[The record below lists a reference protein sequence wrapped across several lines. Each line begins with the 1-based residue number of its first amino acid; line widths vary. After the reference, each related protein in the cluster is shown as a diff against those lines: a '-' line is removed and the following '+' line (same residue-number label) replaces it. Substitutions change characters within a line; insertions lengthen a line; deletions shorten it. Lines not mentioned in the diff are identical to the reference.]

1 MSDVRD
7 LWVGQNGEKLGPYTE
22 AEVRQWMAEG
32 RFAADALGWRAG
44 MASWQPLVSL
54 LRSEAPPLPPPG
66 ERPAAPQPQQRYYA
80 RDNVRSDVTLPE
92 PFSAGQPMGNRAYSD
107 GRDRSTLPAPPSLH
121 WGLVFL
127 FTMLTLG
134 IFGYVWQFIEASW
147 VRKVDPK
154 SSARLQLGLGL
165 TFLVVGYTLQF
176 TGSAMI
182 HTNPAAGGLLSLL
195 GGILTLTNTV
205 LFLVAFYSMAA
216 SLRNVM
222 RSYGVTLQTSGVT
235 VFFFNIVYIQAL
247 LGWIANWKRTGQTSP
262 PPPKGIIWVLVFVP
276 IIFIAIL
283 AAIAIPAYQGYTV
296 RAQASE
302 GISISDRVRDSV
314 DSYYTLNSRYPTD
327 NAEASLPP
335 GAQITGKYVSD
346 VEIDQGK
353 VIVTFD
359 GTQATRELAGK
370 VLVFTPRHGDGHLL
384 WECKNESNVEYQY
397 LPQACK

>member
-1 MSDVRD
+1 VSDVRD
-7 LWVGQNGEKLGPYTE
+7 LWVGQNGEKFGPYTE

-44 MASWQPLVSL
+44 MASWEPLVSL

-80 RDNVRSDVTLPE
+80 RDNMRSDVTLPE
-92 PFSAGQPMGNRAYSD
+92 PFSAGQPMGDRAY
-107 GRDRSTLPAPPSLH
+107 GRDRSTLPTPPSLH

-216 SLRNVM
+216 SLRNLM

-262 PPPKGIIWVLVFVP
+262 PPPKGIIWILIFVP

-283 AAIAIPAYQGYTV
+283 AAIAIPAYVDFTV
-296 RAQASE
+296 RTQVMDGVSTSQAARDQVE
-302 GISISDRVRDSV
+302 AFYSDNGR
-314 DSYYTLNSRYPTD
+314 LPKD
-327 NAEASLPP
+327 NAEARLP
-335 GAQITGKYVSD
+335 AANMITDRYVSG
-346 VEIDQGK
+346 VEVIYGRVTVSFNTDQASRLLSGK
-353 VIVTFD
+353 
-359 GTQATRELAGK
+359 
-370 VLVFTPRHGDGHLL
+370 HLIYKPAIIGNAVK
-384 WECKNESNVEYQY
+384 WECKSESNVGYKF
-397 LPQACK
+397 LPATCR